1 MTMIFENRFKNKV
14 AIVTGAGQGIGKGVA
29 ERLAKEGAQT
39 VLVDRAET
47 VLTVTEDLAKQG
59 LQVLAVQAD
68 LETYAGFEKVVTE
81 TLAVFKTID
90 ILINNVGGTIWAK
103 PFQHYNEDE
112 IIKEVNRSLYPTLW
126 GCRSVL
132 PAMIENK
139 GGVIINVSSIATR
152 SINRIPY
159 AAAKGGVNALTA
171 SLAFEQA
178 ANNIR
183 VVAIATGGTEAPQR
197 IVPRNENPMSEEEK
211 VWYQEIVDQTRES
224 SLMKKYGQVED
235 QVNAILFAASDEA
248 KYITGVTIPVSG
260 GDLG

>member
-1 MTMIFENRFKNKV
+1 MIFQDRFKDKV
-14 AIVTGAGQGIGKGVA
+14 VIVTGAAQGIGKGVA
-29 ERLAKEGAQT
+29 ERLAKEGAKT
-39 VLVDRAET
+39 VLVDRSDLVME
-47 VLTVTEDLAKQG
+47 VTNDLKNNGYDCMYVTAN
-59 LQVLAVQAD
+59 
-68 LETYAGFEKVVTE
+68 LETYEGFQKAVNA
-81 TLAVFKTID
+81 TLDSYGQIN

-103 PFQHYNEDE
+103 PFQHYQEDE
-112 IIKEVNRSLYPTLW
+112 IIKEINRSLYPTLW

-132 PAMIENK
+132 QPMIDNK

-183 VVAIATGGTEAPQR
+183 VVAIATGGTEAPER
-197 IVPRNENPMSEEEK
+197 KVPRNENPMSEQEK
-211 VWYQEIVDQTRES
+211 VWYQQIVDQTKDS
-224 SLMKKYGQVED
+224 TLQKKYGTIED
-235 QVNAILFAASDEA
+235 QVNAILFVASDEA
-248 KYITGVTIPVSG
+248 KFITGVTIPVSG

>member
-1 MTMIFENRFKNKV
+1 MIFQDRFKDKV
-14 AIVTGAGQGIGKGVA
+14 VIVTGAAQGIGKGVA
-29 ERLAKEGAQT
+29 ERLAKEGAKT
-39 VLVDRAET
+39 VLVDRSDLVIE
-47 VLTVTEDLAKQG
+47 VTNDLKNNG
-59 LQVLAVQAD
+59 YDCMYVTAD
-68 LETYAGFEKVVTE
+68 LETYEGFQQAVNA
-81 TLAVFKTID
+81 TLDSYGQIN

-103 PFQHYNEDE
+103 PFQHYQEDE
-112 IIKEVNRSLYPTLW
+112 IIKEINRSLYPTLW

-132 PAMIENK
+132 QPMIDNK

-183 VVAIATGGTEAPQR
+183 VVAIATGGTEAPER
-197 IVPRNENPMSEEEK
+197 KVPRNENPMSEQEK
-211 VWYQEIVDQTRES
+211 VWYQQIVDQTKDS
-224 SLMKKYGQVED
+224 TLQKKYGTIED
-235 QVNAILFAASDEA
+235 QVNAILFVASDEA
-248 KYITGVTIPVSG
+248 KFITGVTIPVSG

>member
-1 MTMIFENRFKNKV
+1 MY
-14 AIVTGAGQGIGKGVA
+14 VT
-29 ERLAKEGAQT
+29 
-39 VLVDRAET
+39 
-47 VLTVTEDLAKQG
+47 
-59 LQVLAVQAD
+59 AD
-68 LETYAGFEKVVTE
+68 LETYEGFQQAVNA
-81 TLAVFKTID
+81 TLDSYGQIN

-103 PFQHYNEDE
+103 PFQHYQEDE
-112 IIKEVNRSLYPTLW
+112 IIKEINRSLYPTLW

-132 PAMIENK
+132 QPMIDNK

-183 VVAIATGGTEAPQR
+183 VVAIATGGTEAPER
-197 IVPRNENPMSEEEK
+197 KVPRNENPMSEQEK
-211 VWYQEIVDQTRES
+211 VWYQQIVDQTKDS
-224 SLMKKYGQVED
+224 TLQKKYGTIED
-235 QVNAILFAASDEA
+235 QVNAILFVASDEA
-248 KYITGVTIPVSG
+248 KFITGVTIPVSG

>member
-1 MTMIFENRFKNKV
+1 MIFKNRFKNKV

-126 GCRSVL
+126 GC
-132 PAMIENK
+132 
-139 GGVIINVSSIATR
+139 
-152 SINRIPY
+152 
-159 AAAKGGVNALTA
+159 
-171 SLAFEQA
+171 
-178 ANNIR
+178 
-183 VVAIATGGTEAPQR
+183 
-197 IVPRNENPMSEEEK
+197 
-211 VWYQEIVDQTRES
+211 
-224 SLMKKYGQVED
+224 
-235 QVNAILFAASDEA
+235 
-248 KYITGVTIPVSG
+248 
-260 GDLG
+260 